1 MVPAQPALEEPRPLS
16 WMRDY
21 GSRGALILHR
31 MFQKAP
37 VAKRPHLLELSMRAI
52 QVEGRA
58 CAKAIDGP
66 PAPTHGVTA
75 ESVDTSPEFK

>member
-21 GSRGALILHR
+21 GSRGALILHG

-37 VAKRPHLLELSMRAI
+37 VAKRPHLLELSMKGNPG
-52 QVEGRA
+52 GRNSM
-58 CAKAIDGP
+58 CKGHRRSTGSKPWGDGRECRHL
-66 PAPTHGVTA
+66 T
-75 ESVDTSPEFK
+75 